1 MQYLTCVL
9 RGNTFMTDDPI
20 DQSRQGS
27 ATERRLRHAVGQC
40 PVARGDAALIARVR
54 PIRTSSVSVFGR
66 SAKARPSDRSIRSY
80 GTDHTEATGRN
91 STSLAELCEKQWAD
105 YRDDR
110 YPRLGCVSEYSE
122 KAWVSR
128 AKRAVRFRLGLT
140 MCLIACTMQSSP
152 RPTVFWCP
160 FGNDLSVGV

>member
-1 MQYLTCVL
+1 
-9 RGNTFMTDDPI
+9 MTYDSI
-20 DQSRQGS
+20 DQSSQGS
-27 ATERRLRHAVGQC
+27 ATERRLRYAAGQC
-40 PVARGDAALIARVR
+40 SVARGNAALVARVR
-54 PIRTSSVSVFGR
+54 SVRTSSVSVSGR
-66 SAKARPSDRSIRSY
+66 SAKARPAARSIRSY
-80 GTDHTEATGRN
+80 GTDHAKATGRN

-105 YRDDR
+105 YRNDR
-110 YPRLGCVSEYSE
+110 YPRFGCVSEYSE

-128 AKRAVRFRLGLT
+128 AKRAARVRLGLT